1 MYEDDCDSRTAS
13 VGLLRTRKKH
23 AFSESKKISSIG
35 TSEKRRSGKNLTLG
49 RRDIQDFVPKG
60 TSFTSTLLEVDS
72 SSSSSPDTA
81 MENNT
86 AMENKSSDDTT
97 TDLAP
102 SSVSPPASRG
112 MAPAMNWN
120 KLSKGTVRTVLRG
133 RRQAD
138 TPNSSAANSFEAVNG
153 KYWRSRSAS
162 ASSAGSGDGEHHRRM
177 HGQGQSDSETDAC
190 RSKAHVGTNVGQK
203 TFTAEFSDMDSGDD
217 TDGNNDIVLNLS
229 GLPKTDER
237 IEATGELHGPGR
249 EMAHQ
254 GSDVPGVQKLNGEIL
269 SEPHGSNLSV
279 QTENKLPE
287 DEIYC
292 DGNRGNAL
300 SGGPKAEAIRL
311 FRAKY
316 PSDPTTLADLTR
328 VDLETQARYIFLD
341 LEPEDLDLSLP
352 ITCIDCMKE
361 GHLADI
367 CPNKECEH
375 CGAWSVH
382 ESRFCPSRRRCQRCR
397 ERGHDAEACSSLLKG
412 SAAEEP
418 CDFCGSGDH
427 TECECDLIWKLPKRN
442 PTSGRIF
449 ISISCCHCTSNRH
462 LVGDC
467 PTRNFPMNSSSFSLK
482 HFDPSV
488 FSNLNT
494 FPVTISGKGTSSQR
508 NSGYK
513 IRGRARGRSPSP
525 ESDGAF
531 GQPDS
536 WNPTTHRSPPRGR
549 IRFSNGIGRGRNLDD
564 DTRRPQGS
572 GKGPQNPNDYR
583 RDYRERDQYFG
594 NNTRQRSLSP
604 IRPSTRQG
612 NGASSWQPRARGGG
626 NGGGGGSRGR
636 GRGVKRGSN
645 RETYRP
651 MPSAA
656 QKAWDQHRL

>member
-1 MYEDDCDSRTAS
+1 MYEDDYDSRTAS
-13 VGLLRTRKKH
+13 VSLLKARKKH
-23 AFSESKKISSIG
+23 TFAESKRTSSIE
-35 TSEKRRSGKNLTLG
+35 TSDKRRSGKNRTLG

-60 TSFTSTLLEVDS
+60 TTSFTSTSLEVDS
-72 SSSSSPDTA
+72 TPSSSPDTA
-81 MENNT
+81 MEN
-86 AMENKSSDDTT
+86 KSSDHTT
-97 TDLAP
+97 TDRAP

-112 MAPAMNWN
+112 MAPVMNWN
-120 KLSKGTVRTVLRG
+120 KLSKGTVRTALRG

-138 TPNSSAANSFEAVNG
+138 TVDSSATNSFEAVNG

-162 ASSAGSGDGEHHRRM
+162 ASSTGSGDGEHYRQV
-177 HGQGQSDSETDAC
+177 HGQGQSDSETGAC
-190 RSKAHVGTNVGQK
+190 RNKAHVGTNAGQK

-217 TDGNNDIVLNLS
+217 TDDNNDIVLNLK
-229 GLPKTDER
+229 GLPKIDDR
-237 IEATGELHGPGR
+237 IKAAGELHGPGP
-249 EMAHQ
+249 EMALK
-254 GSDVPGVQKLNGEIL
+254 GSDASGVQKPNGESL
-269 SEPHGSNLSV
+269 SEPNGSNLSL
-279 QTENKLPE
+279 QAKNKLPE
-287 DEIYC
+287 DDVYC
-292 DGNRGNAL
+292 DANRGNAS

-316 PSDPTTLADLTR
+316 TSDPTTLADLTR

-352 ITCIDCMKE
+352 VTCIDCMKE

-375 CGAWSVH
+375 CGSWAVH

-397 ERGHDAEACSSLLKG
+397 ERGHDAEACPSPLKG
-412 SAAEEP
+412 SAAEQP
-418 CDFCGSGDH
+418 CDFCGSVDH

-462 LVGDC
+462 LIGDC

-482 HFDPSV
+482 HFDPSM

-494 FPVTISGKGTSSQR
+494 FPVNISGNESGSQR

-513 IRGRARGRSPSP
+513 IRGRASGRSPSP

-531 GQPDS
+531 GRPDNC
-536 WNPTTHRSPPRGR
+536 NPTTHRSPPRGR
-549 IRFSNGIGRGRNLDD
+549 IRFSSGIGRGRNLDD
-564 DTRRPQGS
+564 DTRRPQAS
-572 GKGPQNPNDYR
+572 GKAPQNPNDYR
-583 RDYRERDQYFG
+583 HDYRERDQYFG
-594 NNTRQRSLSP
+594 INTRQRSLSP
-604 IRPSTRQG
+604 IRPSNRQG
-612 NGASSWQPRARGGG
+612 NGASSWKPRARGGG
-626 NGGGGGSRGR
+626 NGGGGGGGSRGR
-636 GRGVKRGSN
+636 GRRGKGGSN

-656 QKAWDQHRL
+656 KKAWDHHRL